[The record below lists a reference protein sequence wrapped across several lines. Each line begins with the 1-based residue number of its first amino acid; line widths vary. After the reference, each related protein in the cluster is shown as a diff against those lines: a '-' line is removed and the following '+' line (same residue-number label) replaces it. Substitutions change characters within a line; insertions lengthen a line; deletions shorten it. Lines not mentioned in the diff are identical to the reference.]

1 MITMVQ
7 AIINIDD
14 RTNKI
19 LNIIKDKYGLKDE
32 SAAIDFIVA
41 EYEEEIL
48 EPELKPEFVEKMKEI
63 MKEEPIDVGTIE
75 DLRAR
80 YGH

>member
-14 RTNKI
+14 RTSKI

-48 EPELKPEFVEKMKEI
+48 ERELKPEFVEKMKEI
-63 MKEEPIDVGTIE
+63 MKEEPIDIGTIE
-75 DLRAR
+75 ELRAR
-80 YGH
+80 YDH

>member
-1 MITMVQ
+1 MVIMAQ

-14 RTNKI
+14 HTKKI
-19 LNIIKDKYGLKDE
+19 LDIIKAKYSLKDE
-32 SAAIDFIVA
+32 SAAIELMA
-41 EYEEEIL
+41 TQYEEEIL
-48 EPELKPEFVEKMKEI
+48 EPELRPEFVEKMENI
-63 MKEEPIDVGTIE
+63 MKEEPIDIGTIE

>member
-1 MITMVQ
+1 MINMVH

-19 LNIIKDKYGLKDE
+19 LNIIKAKYGLKDE

-48 EPELKPEFVEKMKEI
+48 EPELKHEFVEKMKEI
-63 MKEEPIDVGTIE
+63 MKEEPIDVGTIK

-80 YGH
+80 YSH

>member
-1 MITMVQ
+1 MVIMAQ

-14 RTNKI
+14 HTKKI
-19 LNIIKDKYGLKDE
+19 LDIIKAKYSLEDE
-32 SAAIDFIVA
+32 SAAIELMA
-41 EYEEEIL
+41 TQYEEEIL
-48 EPELKPEFVEKMKEI
+48 EPELRPEFVEKMKNI